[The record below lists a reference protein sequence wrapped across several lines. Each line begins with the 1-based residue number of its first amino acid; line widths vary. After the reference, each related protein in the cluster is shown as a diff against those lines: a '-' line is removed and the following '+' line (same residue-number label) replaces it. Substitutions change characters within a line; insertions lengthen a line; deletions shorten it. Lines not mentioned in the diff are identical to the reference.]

1 MPKSGEIETKIDR
14 QFTSVHTTL
23 AHPDPKLEKIP
34 TLMDTTMLFNRLP
47 RFFVLAIIAYIG
59 FALLMFLVQRQLMY
73 PGRYIKIRG
82 AAPPGIQT
90 LKFTTAA
97 GQNEAWLMP
106 PLKLK
111 PGERR
116 PLVIFFH
123 GNGEVIDNL
132 PNQFEGFRKQGMG
145 ILLVE
150 YPGFGRSPGSPSEAS
165 ITDTAVAAYDA
176 VLKREDVD
184 PQRIIIFGR
193 SLGGGAACA
202 LAARRPSAALIL
214 LSAFSST
221 REFARSFLLPGF
233 LVRDVFDNSKVVA
246 AYQKPVLLFHGIS
259 DTTIPPEHSRTLK
272 HLAVNARLIEL
283 PCNHND
289 CTPDRGEFYQTTNLF
304 LREYGLL
311 P

>member
-1 MPKSGEIETKIDR
+1 MPFKY
-14 QFTSVHTTL
+14 
-23 AHPDPKLEKIP
+23 
-34 TLMDTTMLFNRLP
+34 LP
-47 RFFVLAIIAYIG
+47 RFFMLAIFAYIG
-59 FALLMFLVQRQLMY
+59 YALLMFLVQRQLMY
-73 PGRYIKIRG
+73 PGRYIKTRG
-82 AAPPGIQT
+82 TAPIGIQT
-90 LKFTTAA
+90 LQFTTAA
-97 GQNEAWLMP
+97 GKNEAWLMP

-111 PGERR
+111 PGEQR

-150 YPGFGRSPGSPSEAS
+150 YPGFGRSPGSPSEES

-176 VLKREDVD
+176 VLKREEVD

-221 REFARSFLLPGF
+221 RTFARSSLLPSF

-246 AYQKPVLLFHGIS
+246 AYQKPVLLFHGNR
-259 DTTIPPEHSRTLK
+259 DTTIPPEHSRTLQ
-272 HLAVNARLIEL
+272 HLSVNARLIEL
-283 PCNHND
+283 PCDHND
-289 CTPDRGEFYQTTNLF
+289 CPPDWNEFYKSINLI